1 MKTFVAEHDG
11 LYIAGISIVTAKDGI
26 EARKILRPKI
36 KEELKRLGKKASICV
51 KLTEIDTKKPN
62 SFMVQNGDY

>member
-11 LYIAGISIVTAKDGI
+11 LYLDGVSIVTAKDSR

-36 KEELKRLGKKASICV
+36 KEEMKRLGKKASISI

-62 SFMVQNGDY
+62 GFIVQNGDY

>member
-1 MKTFVAEHDG
+1 MKTFLAEHDG
-11 LYIAGISIVTAKDGI
+11 KWLGGFSIVTAEDRSA
-26 EARKILRPKI
+26 ARKILRPQI
-36 KEELKRLGKKASICV
+36 KEEMERLGKKASISI